1 MDIKLLTQSGDYD
14 LIGVQA
20 GTVLFQFLP
29 EERDLALLILQ
40 GILEITSCPHA
51 RAEFERLIVM
61 LDPSAHP
68 DRSMLN

>member
-29 EERDLALLILQ
+29 EERGTALLILK
-40 GILEITSCPHA
+40 GLCEMTNYPPA
-51 RAEFERLIVM
+51 RAELERLIGII
-61 LDPSAHP
+61 DPSAHP
-68 DRSMLN
+68 DSATIN